1 MRNWVAVA
9 LAALLVLGAGAQQP
23 SPTQIVINT
32 STIISEVSPLAFGA
46 NFGPLNTLP
55 LDLIEEAQ
63 ESGIRYLRFPGGRVG
78 DLGDVTSSQIDMYM
92 MTCRMLN
99 CTPAISARLEGG
111 TPEKAAEMVRYVNIQ
126 KGYGVRHWSI
136 GNEADL
142 FDDYTAERAA
152 AEWRPIAE
160 AMLEVDPDIIFVG
173 PDTSQFTGEPHEAQ
187 RAHQY
192 LREFLR
198 QNGDMIDIVSVHR
211 YPFGDPAA
219 TVDGLRADAERWTTL
234 TANLHAIAAEELG
247 REVPVAITEVN
258 SHWSSVIGG
267 EATPDSHANA
277 LWWADVFGQ
286 IAGADIE
293 IVGYFNFQSSDRL
306 GGHGLLGRYE
316 VRPSYYAYQLYT
328 QFGTQVVSATH
339 DGDVRAYAALREDGA
354 LTVML
359 INWADEDNAVALDIS
374 GFEGTSA
381 DAEITAY
388 DATTDGLATRAAA
401 FSPDMSLTLTPL
413 SINLIVIPAGEE

>member
-23 SPTQIVINT
+23 PSTHQI
-32 STIISEVSPLAFGA
+32 TIDASIILSDVSPLAFGA
-46 NFGPLNTLP
+46 NFGPLNAVP
-55 LDLIEEAQ
+55 VDLIEEAQ
-63 ESGIRYLRFPGGRVG
+63 DSGINYLRFPGGRVG
-78 DLGDVTSSQIDMYM
+78 DLGDVTPSQIDMYM
-92 MTCRMLN
+92 IVCRMLN

-111 TPEKAAEMVRYVNIQ
+111 TPEKAAEMVRYVNIE
-126 KGYGVRHWSI
+126 KGYGVRYWSI

-160 AMLEVDPDIIFVG
+160 AMLAVDPEIIFVG

-187 RAHQY
+187 RAHEF

-219 TVDGLRADAERWTTL
+219 TVDGLRTDAERWTTL
-234 TANLHAIAAEELG
+234 TANLHAIAKEELG

-267 EATPDSHANA
+267 EATPDSHAHA

-286 IAGADIE
+286 IVGGDIE

-316 VRPSYYAYQLYT
+316 VRPSYYAYQLYR
-328 QFGTQVVSATH
+328 QFGTHVVGAEH

-359 INWADEDNAVALDIS
+359 INWADTDSATTLDI
-374 GFEGTSA
+374 GGYEAG
-381 DAEITAY
+381 AEAHITTF
-388 DATTDGLATRAAA
+388 DETTDGVATSQIVFA
-401 FSPDMSLTLTPL
+401 PDTVLTLTPL
-413 SINLIVIPAGEE
+413 SINLIVIPQEAE

>member
-1 MRNWVAVA
+1 MRHWVAAA
-9 LAALLVLGAGAQQP
+9 LAALCMLAARAQP
-23 SPTQIVINT
+23 SPAQIVIDA
-32 STIISEVSPLAFGA
+32 SEIIAEVSPLAFGA
-46 NFGPLNTLP
+46 NFGPLNAVP
-55 LDLIEEAQ
+55 VDLIEAAK
-63 ESGIRYLRFPGGRVG
+63 ESGINYLRFPGGRVG
-78 DLGDVTSSQIDMYM
+78 DLGDVTTSQIDMYM
-92 MTCRMLN
+92 MVCRMLN

-111 TPEKAAEMVRYVNIQ
+111 TPEKAAEMVRYVNIE
-126 KGYGVRHWSI
+126 KGYGVRYWSV

-142 FDDYTAERAA
+142 YDDYTAERAA

-160 AMLEVDPDIIFVG
+160 AMLEVDPDIILVG

-187 RAHQY
+187 RAHEF

-219 TVDGLRADAERWTTL
+219 TIDDIRADAERWTTL
-234 TANLHAIAAEELG
+234 TQNLHDIATEELG
-247 REVPVAITEVN
+247 REVPVALTEVN
-258 SHWSSVIGG
+258 SHWSSIIGG

-316 VRPSYYAYQLYT
+316 VRPTYYAYQLYT
-328 QFGTQVVSATH
+328 QFGAQVVRAEHS
-339 DGDVRAYAALREDGA
+339 GDVRAYAALREDGT
-354 LTVML
+354 LTLML
-359 INWADEDNAVALDIS
+359 INWADSESTAALDIR
-374 GFEGTSA
+374 GFAAGA
-381 DAEITAY
+381 DAEITTY
-388 DATTDGLATRAAA
+388 DATTDGLATRTTSLA
-401 FSPDMSLTLTPL
+401 PDAPLTLTPL

>member
-1 MRNWVAVA
+1 MRNRVAVA
-9 LAALLVLGAGAQQP
+9 LAALLTLAAGAQPP
-23 SPTQIVINT
+23 SPAQIVIDA
-32 STIISEVSPLAFGA
+32 SQVISDVSPLTFGA
-46 NFGPLNTLP
+46 NFGPLNAVP
-55 LDLIEEAQ
+55 VDLIDAAK
-63 ESGIRYLRFPGGRVG
+63 ESGIHYLRFPGGRVG
-78 DLGDVTSSQIDMYM
+78 DLGDVTPSQIDMYM
-92 MTCRMLN
+92 TVCRMLD

-111 TPEKAAEMVRYVNIQ
+111 TPEKAAELVRYVNIE
-126 KGYGVRHWSI
+126 KGYGVRYWSV

-142 FDDYTAERAA
+142 FDNYTAERAA

-160 AMLEVDPDIIFVG
+160 AMLEVDPDIIFIG
-173 PDTSQFTGEPHEAQ
+173 PDTSQFTGEPNEAQ
-187 RAHQY
+187 LAHEF

-219 TVDGLRADAERWTTL
+219 TVDGLRTDAARWTTL
-234 TANLHAIAAEELG
+234 IANLHAIAKEELG

-267 EATPDSHANA
+267 AATPDSHANA

-286 IAGADIE
+286 IAGGDIE

-316 VRPSYYAYQLYT
+316 VRPTYYAYQLYT

-339 DGDVRAYAALREDGA
+339 DGDIRAYAALREDGA
-354 LTVML
+354 LTVAL
-359 INWADEDNAVALDIS
+359 INWADAESTTTLDIS
-374 GFEGTSA
+374 GFDTAGAE
-381 DAEITAY
+381 AEITTY
-388 DATTDGLATRAAA
+388 DATTDGLVTSTVGL
-401 FSPDMSLTLTPL
+401 SPDAFLTLTPL
-413 SINLIVIPAGEE
+413 SINLIVIPSEVE